1 MLNPTRRSA
10 LRALSLGLLLAG
22 AAAAQ
27 DAPPPGPGAA
37 PSVPAPRPNRE
48 KTWPAPTAEDW
59 AKPCLIEWQRSWY
72 DAQAVSKETGK
83 PILVA
88 INMDGEVA
96 SEHYA
101 GVRYRQP
108 EIAALYDKYV
118 CVIASVY
125 RHNPRDYD
133 EQGHRILC
141 PRFGSVTCGEHIAI
155 EPYVHDRFMDGQ
167 RIAPRHIGVDEN
179 GGEKEMYD
187 VFYAWSTEAVFD
199 PIRKGVENWP
209 QTRPNTHAERSP
221 IELLASRDNLD
232 RIEVETAYGDGNRD
246 QRRALL
252 EVVVTRTDEPP
263 LDLLRLALRDPDPDL
278 ARLARQALV
287 RSTYPGAIDLL
298 TEALAQPL
306 EPAEREDLLAA
317 LQRLGKEFPR
327 AKTLSV
333 AYRGLAD
340 AASVI
345 DEEAWTRALATPAS
359 PDVRAAREAR
369 LAEQDKIL
377 AGDDAQ
383 AHLELAEALLAQ
395 AASEPDAEAARY
407 VVMDAQRAAQE
418 AARLGADDAREHAAL
433 ALAAYGLGD
442 LDKAISQAAS
452 AGGVVPADAAG
463 RNGLALLWLFAR
475 SRQQAIAQAS
485 LAQRD
490 WPASWL
496 ADVHAAYDVLAR
508 HPLGDDSQAVMHY
521 DFLKWFGA
529 TAAASEVLD
538 TGIARFPASSA
549 LHDRLRARLLD
560 TRGATGLEGWY
571 EERLRDP
578 AAPPSLERFAGYAS
592 LVAAENQRRAGHP
605 DDALA
610 AYDRGIAHYER
621 SLALEPAGSADA
633 DHYVA
638 LALAGRARLAFERGD
653 DALALDQL
661 LASFARKP
669 GAAATLD
676 GLNIS
681 PVDTSRLLLARLRE
695 RGPAELAA
703 QLEAA
708 LAQLDPELLQLPA
721 YERSE
726 PGEPGSRAGAPPGR

>member
-1 MLNPTRRSA
+1 MSACRRAA
-10 LRALSLGLLLAG
+10 LVILLLAG

-27 DAPPPGPGAA
+27 DAPPGPGTA
-37 PSVPAPRPNRE
+37 PNVPAPRPDRE

-59 AKPCLIEWQRSWY
+59 KKPCLIEWQRSWY
-72 DAQAVSKETGK
+72 DAQAVSKATGK
-83 PILVA
+83 PILVC

-108 EIAALYDKYV
+108 EIAKLYDQYV

-155 EPYVHDRFMDGQ
+155 EPYVHDKFMDGQ
-167 RIAPRHIGVDEN
+167 RIAPRHIGVDEA

-209 QTRPNTHAERSP
+209 ATKPNSHPESSP
-221 IELLASRDNLD
+221 VELLSSRDNLD
-232 RIEVETAYGDGNRD
+232 RVEVETAYGDGNRD

-252 EVVVTRTDEPP
+252 EVVVGRSDEPP
-263 LDLLRLALRDPDPDL
+263 LDVLRLALRDSDPDL

-306 EPAEREDLLAA
+306 EPQEREDLLVA

-340 AASVI
+340 ATSVV
-345 DEEAWTRALATPAS
+345 DEEAWTKALAAPAPS
-359 PDVRAAREAR
+359 ASERGAREAR
-369 LAEQDKIL
+369 LAQQDAIL

-395 AASEPDAEAARY
+395 AAAEPDAAAARY

-442 LDKAISQAAS
+442 LDTALAQAAS
-452 AGGVVPADAAG
+452 AGGVVPPDATG
-463 RNGLALLWLFAR
+463 RNGLTLLWLFAR

-490 WPASWL
+490 WPAGWL

-538 TGIARFPASSA
+538 AGIARFPASSA

-560 TRGATGLEGWY
+560 TRGAAGLEGWY

-653 DALALDQL
+653 DARAVDQL

-681 PVDTSRLLLARLRE
+681 PVDTARLVLARLRD
-695 RGPAELAA
+695 RGPADLAT

-708 LAQLDPELLQLPA
+708 LAQLDPDLLQLPA
-721 YERSE
+721 YERGE